1 MSDIYCEI
9 ISMFEGRCFSIENV
23 INIVPRLSIRA
34 SYSLHFDVFIHII
47 GNSKLWY
54 HVGTVVGMEPFIDWY
69 RSLSAV
75 HFE

>member
-1 MSDIYCEI
+1 MWSLVSFDRVGIYIGMEMSLLL
-9 ISMFEGRCFSIENV
+9 F
-23 INIVPRLSIRA
+23 RA
-34 SYSLHFDVFIHII
+34 LYHGYSLHLDVFIHII

>member
-1 MSDIYCEI
+1 MLIRRIGIVSKMSLLLFWAFYHD
-9 ISMFEGRCFSIENV
+9 
-23 INIVPRLSIRA
+23 
-34 SYSLHFDVFIHII
+34 YSVHLDVFIRTI